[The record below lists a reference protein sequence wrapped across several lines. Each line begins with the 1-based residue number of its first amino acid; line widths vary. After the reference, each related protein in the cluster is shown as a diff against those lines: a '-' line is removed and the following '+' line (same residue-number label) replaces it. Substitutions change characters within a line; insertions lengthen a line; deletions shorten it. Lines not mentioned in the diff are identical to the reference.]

1 MKTFETLIPSLLL
14 GLSLGLFSSGAA
26 ASGQERAPDLANGEK
41 LVTQNCT
48 RCHDDSVY
56 TRPNRRVKTLPGLG
70 KQVRFCKDNLGIT
83 WFDDEVN
90 DVIYFLNDRYYH
102 F

>member
-1 MKTFETLIPSLLL
+1 MKTLTILLL
-14 GLSLGLFSSGAA
+14 TSLASSAA
-26 ASGQERAPDLANGEK
+26 LASTDQGAPDPANGEQ
-41 LVTQNCT
+41 LVSQNCT

-56 TRPNRRVKTLPGLG
+56 TRPNRRIKNLPALG
-70 KQVRFCKDNLGIT
+70 KQVRFCKDTIGIT

-90 DVIYFLNDRYYH
+90 DVIYFLNDKYYH

>member
-1 MKTFETLIPSLLL
+1 MKTLTLLITLLL
-14 GLSLGLFSSGAA
+14 TGLSSGTAL
-26 ASGQERAPDLANGEK
+26 ASGKERAPDLANGEK
-41 LVTQNCT
+41 LVGQNCT

-70 KQVRFCKDNLGIT
+70 KQVRFCKDTIGIT

-90 DVIYFLNDRYYH
+90 DVIYFLNDKYYH

>member
-1 MKTFETLIPSLLL
+1 MKTLNLLPAILLL
-14 GLSLGLFSSGAA
+14 TGLLSGTAF
-26 ASGQERAPDLANGEK
+26 ASGSERAPDLANGEK
-41 LVTQNCT
+41 LVNQNCT

-56 TRPNRRVKTLPGLG
+56 TRPNRRVKNLPGLG
-70 KQVRFCKDNLGIT
+70 KQVRFCKDTIGIT

-90 DVIYFLNDRYYH
+90 DVVYYLNDKYYH